1 MTMRSRIRQHY
12 PDTYITTRRVPT
24 IYIADFSERTQ
35 SARGIEVHSTQPA
48 CPLDPNQGMDC
59 VVVQN
64 PIQIDIDVNIF
75 DNNQFKDE
83 QGNDLRHCEC
93 CIFPTDNH
101 DKSWVVMLEIKDCKP
116 KNISD
121 YKDDVIEQI
130 VSATNIFRQKNI
142 ITTHRVYGIVSIPRS
157 KVSFNNTI
165 FGMPPEYKSLKKQYN
180 ILFAA
185 ANIIEIKDNSVV
197 RCYE

>member
-1 MTMRSRIRQHY
+1 MRNRIRQHY
-12 PDTYITTRRVPT
+12 PDTYITSRNAPI
-24 IYIADFSERTQ
+24 IYIADFSDRTQ
-35 SARGIEVHSTQPA
+35 STRGIEVHTTQPA
-48 CPLDPNQGMDC
+48 CPLDSNKGMDC
-59 VVVQN
+59 VIVEN
-64 PIQIDIDVNIF
+64 PTPIDIDVNIF

-83 QGNDLRHCEC
+83 QDNDLRHCEC
-93 CIFPTDNH
+93 CIFPTVNH

-130 VSATNIFRQKNI
+130 VSTTNIFRQKNI
-142 ITTHRVYGIVSIPRS
+142 ITTHRVFGVVSIPRS

-165 FGMPPEYKSLKKQYN
+165 FGMPPEYKSLKKQHK

-185 ANIIEIKDNSVV
+185 SNMIEIKDNTTIK
-197 RCYE
+197 CYE